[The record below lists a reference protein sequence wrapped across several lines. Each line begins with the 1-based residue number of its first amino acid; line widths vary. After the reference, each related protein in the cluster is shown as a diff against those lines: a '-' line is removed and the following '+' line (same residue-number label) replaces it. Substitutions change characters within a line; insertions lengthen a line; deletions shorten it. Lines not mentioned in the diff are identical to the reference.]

1 MATEKEQL
9 KEKLVEFQQTIA
21 GLKLTLA
28 DQESMFLNR
37 QKESLLGLLD
47 LMDAFESIEKNLE
60 AKKDSLDKTA
70 KMLGRNVLSIHKKLG
85 RHLNSA
91 GIVKMEIPGNRAT
104 MELCKVLDTRKDP
117 AFASETIC
125 EIVKNGYINKEDGT
139 VLRKAEVITVSK

>member
-37 QKESLLGLLD
+37 QKELLLGLLD

-70 KMLGRNVLSIHKKLG
+70 KMVGRNVLSIHKKLD
-85 RHLNSA
+85 RHLGSA

-117 AFASETIC
+117 EFASETIC
-125 EIVKNGYINKEDGT
+125 EVVKNGYINKEDGT